1 MLYAICSLTPPHP
14 LSLLY
19 CVKQSTWKTLYLYLG
34 LFSVSCPVSSFLLIK
49 RSFISL
55 DAATR
60 LLLAGPPTN
69 QRAGMLF
76 KGAVE
81 RSTWGQRSSGRCQ
94 QVACCNIHVYLS
106 STLSTHCQWGLP
118 VWYWHHCGVI
128 AWLRWSAKCTKE
140 SIWQFVCLC
149 SSPTPRMKRIL
160 HIVPIKQLCG

>member
-1 MLYAICSLTPPHP
+1 MLPNPTPPTQP
-14 LSLLY
+14 TLLY
-19 CVKQSTWKTLYLYLG
+19 GTEHVKRHTTYVG

-69 QRAGMLF
+69 QRAGKLF

-118 VWYWHHCGVI
+118 VWY
-128 AWLRWSAKCTKE
+128 
-140 SIWQFVCLC
+140 
-149 SSPTPRMKRIL
+149 
-160 HIVPIKQLCG
+160 

>member
-1 MLYAICSLTPPHP
+1 MLPNPTPPTQP
-14 LSLLY
+14 TLLFETEH
-19 CVKQSTWKTLYLYLG
+19 VKRHTTYVG

-69 QRAGMLF
+69 QRAGKLF

-118 VWYWHHCGVI
+118 VWY
-128 AWLRWSAKCTKE
+128 
-140 SIWQFVCLC
+140 
-149 SSPTPRMKRIL
+149 
-160 HIVPIKQLCG
+160 

>member
-1 MLYAICSLTPPHP
+1 MLPKLGPNPTPPTQP
-14 LSLLY
+14 TLLFGTEHVERHTTY
-19 CVKQSTWKTLYLYLG
+19 EG
-34 LFSVSCPVSSFLLIK
+34 LFSDSCPVSSFLLIK

-69 QRAGMLF
+69 KRAGMLF

-118 VWYWHHCGVI
+118 V
-128 AWLRWSAKCTKE
+128 
-140 SIWQFVCLC
+140 
-149 SSPTPRMKRIL
+149 
-160 HIVPIKQLCG
+160 